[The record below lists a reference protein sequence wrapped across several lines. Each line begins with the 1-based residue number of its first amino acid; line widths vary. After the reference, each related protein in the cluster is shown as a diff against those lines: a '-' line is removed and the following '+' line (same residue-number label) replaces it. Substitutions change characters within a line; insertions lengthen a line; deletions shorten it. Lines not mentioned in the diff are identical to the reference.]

1 MLLRY
6 CLKIAILVCLIV
18 PAIGRS
24 QANPVSS
31 TASDNQIFLPMVMM
45 SEENAAVAMKNRV
58 VELMNAQRV
67 AHGCMPLTVNPHL
80 TAAAQRHS
88 VDMALNDFFSHI
100 GSDGSTMD
108 QRMRAAGYIPRKYA
122 ENVSAGQDT
131 PEAVVATLMASPS
144 HRASILDCE
153 LQEVGIGYYHQPDD
167 QYSVLTDD
175 RSIQGP
181 FFHYWTQDFATP
193 AS

>member
-1 MLLRY
+1 MLRSYLM
-6 CLKIAILVCLIV
+6 IATLVWLIGSTIGISQAGPASQPTSEHQVYLPLIV
-18 PAIGRS
+18 SPEAT
-24 QANPVSS
+24 SS
-31 TASDNQIFLPMVMM
+31 NVLT
-45 SEENAAVAMKNRV
+45 NRV
-58 VELMNAQRV
+58 VELMNTHRV
-67 AHGCMPLTVNPHL
+67 AHGCTPLKINPRL

-88 VDMALNDFFSHI
+88 ADMALNDFFSHI
-100 GSDGSTMD
+100 GFDGSTMD
-108 QRMRAAGYIPRKYA
+108 QRMRVAGYIPRKYA

>member
-1 MLLRY
+1 MLRY
-6 CLKIAILVCLIV
+6 CLKIAILVCLIM

-24 QANPVSS
+24 QAGPVSS
-31 TASDNQIFLPMVMM
+31 TASDNRVYLPMVMM
-45 SEENAAVAMKNRV
+45 SEESAAVAMKNRV
-58 VELMNAQRV
+58 VELMNVQRV
-67 AHGCMPLTVNPHL
+67 KHGCTPLKINPRL

-88 VDMALNDFFSHI
+88 ADMALNNFFSHI

-108 QRMRAAGYIPRKYA
+108 QRMRAVGYIPRKYA

-144 HRASILDCE
+144 HRTSILDCE
-153 LQEVGIGYYHQPDD
+153 LQEVGIGYYHQSDD

-175 RSIQGP
+175 RSIHGP
-181 FFHYWTQDFATP
+181 FFYYWTQDFATP